1 MGPPCVDS
9 NRPCLSRA
17 QDVIADS
24 PMSVISYTNPGAPS
38 PFEKQTFRMFFQSVI
53 GNVKEVISDAFGP
66 WQSAS

>member
-1 MGPPCVDS
+1 M
-9 NRPCLSRA
+9 
-17 QDVIADS
+17 IADS